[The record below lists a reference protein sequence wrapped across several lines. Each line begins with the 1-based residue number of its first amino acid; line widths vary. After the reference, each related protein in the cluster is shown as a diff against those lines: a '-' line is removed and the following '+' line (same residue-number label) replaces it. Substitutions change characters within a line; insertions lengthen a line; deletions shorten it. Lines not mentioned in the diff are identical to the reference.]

1 MRTHFTLLFP
11 IALAALVA
19 ACGSSPHPAARPPN
33 NDLNPPTPP
42 QSPKLMGPD
51 SANVLLED
59 AWKKNSVTPAAVAD
73 DATYFRRVSLDIT
86 GVIPTA
92 KDLEAF
98 LADTSPGK
106 REKAVDAM
114 LASPGYADH
123 MTNVWDRILLGREV
137 KPGVVDRFA
146 FRAWLHEQFA
156 KNVPYDQTV
165 RSLVTATGQNSVG
178 GRPFDRTEAERET
191 NEAKINGAVNWFLH
205 FDNLPDLAGSTSR
218 TFLGVQIQCAQ
229 CHDHKTEKWKQTD
242 FRSFAAIFNHTK
254 RELVD
259 KAKTPGTR
267 KLDVVDVDRNVR
279 AGKNAP
285 ADSVLYQQAIPK
297 TLDGTDLSKAT
308 NRRQALAEW
317 MTSPKN
323 PYFTREI
330 VNRTWADFTGRGFF
344 EPVDDFRESNPPVL
358 PELMDTLAADFVR
371 SHYDLKHLI
380 HVIALTEAYQHAD
393 GTPGPAAGMD
403 DKLWGHFQLQ
413 RLGPDEL
420 LDSVARA
427 TDLGAVL
434 DKAAGEN
441 IDKLRFAM
449 RHQFAFVFDVDE
461 TGDHHDEF
469 DGTISQALLLMNGNL
484 VNRGASA
491 LPLLAVGQ
499 VLKADSDDRAR
510 VRALTLRTLSRPPTD
525 DELAKWVTFVQTPRD
540 VAITPDTPASSTA
553 TTPPPA
559 PTVGKKTAKDVKK
572 GQKKKAAGDPLNRV
586 EARLEAR
593 ADKAHLD
600 AKHQAYEDLMWA
612 QLNSSEFN
620 FNH

>member
-1 MRTHFTLLFP
+1 
-11 IALAALVA
+11 
-19 ACGSSPHPAARPPN
+19 
-33 NDLNPPTPP
+33 
-42 QSPKLMGPD
+42 
-51 SANVLLED
+51 
-59 AWKKNSVTPAAVAD
+59 D
-73 DATYFRRVSLDIT
+73 DATFFRRVSLDIA
-86 GVIPTA
+86 GVIPSS

-98 LADTSPGK
+98 LADTSPNK
-106 REKAVDAM
+106 REKAVDAL
-114 LASPGYADH
+114 LASPAYADH

-156 KNVPYDQTV
+156 KNVPYDQIV

-178 GRPFDRTEAERET
+178 GKPFDRTEAERET
-191 NEAKINGAVNWFLH
+191 NDAKINGAVNWFLH
-205 FDNLPDLAGSTSR
+205 FDNLPDIAGTTSR

-242 FRSFAAIFNHTK
+242 FRSFAAFFNHT
-254 RELVD
+254 RPELVD
-259 KAKTPGTR
+259 KAKGMGTR
-267 KLDVVDVDRNVR
+267 KFDVVDVDRTVR

-285 ADSVLYQQAIPK
+285 ADIALYQQATPK
-297 TLDGTDLSKAT
+297 TLDGTDLSKAP
-308 NRRQALAEW
+308 NRRQALADW

-323 PYFTREI
+323 PYFAREI

-358 PELMDTLAADFVR
+358 PELMDALAADFVA
-371 SHYDLKHLI
+371 SKYDLKHLI
-380 HVIALTEAYQHAD
+380 KLVALTEAYQHAD
-393 GTPGPAAGMD
+393 GTPGAATGMD
-403 DKLWGHFQLQ
+403 EKLWGHFQLQ

-427 TDLGAVL
+427 TNLDAVL
-434 DKAAGEN
+434 DKAQGEN

-461 TGDHHDEF
+461 NGDHHDEF

-484 VNRGASA
+484 INRGASA
-491 LPLLAVGQ
+491 LPMLAVAD
-499 VLKADSDDRAR
+499 VLKTDPDDRAR

-525 DELAKWVTFVQTPRD
+525 DELAKWVKFVQTPRE
-540 VAITPDTPASSTA
+540 VAITMDQPAA
-553 TTPPPA
+553 APTPPPA
-559 PTVGKKTAKDVKK
+559 PTPGKNPVKAPKK
-572 GQKKKAAGDPLNRV
+572 GQRKNAAGDPLARV

-593 ADKAHLD
+593 EDKGHVD
-600 AKHQAYEDLMWA
+600 AKRQAYEDLMWA